1 VTVRICVYVV
11 IQLFSVR
18 YEAAKLIEEEQET
31 ELEDVERRKMMIA
44 ADTVTADNQPP
55 RNTGT
60 VSFNYH

>member
-1 VTVRICVYVV
+1 VYVV

-44 ADTVTADNQPP
+44 ADTVTDDNQPP
-55 RNTGT
+55 RTTGT
-60 VSFNYH
+60 LSVLYTAFN